1 MNAAAR
7 SAGFGNLLRAEWVK
21 LRSVPRWTLG
31 VGLAIALTVGLGVL
45 GASESGTDANTN
57 PDFVVSHDGKA
68 VVDNFRFV
76 HQPMTGDGSIVAH
89 VVDQDPTPAKAAA
102 GIVIKQGATSGA
114 AYAALTISP
123 ADGVRLRA
131 NFHAGGPARPGTAPR
146 WLKLTRSGSTVTG
159 YESDDGL
166 SWRRVGTV
174 QVPGLQQTA
183 EVGLL
188 VSSPTR
194 IRVVREAGGT
204 SVSAFPTTS
213 TATFDHVRVE
223 AGGVPKHETWTGEDI
238 GGGLLLKSGQSL
250 PGSSEL
256 SDGRFTVT
264 GSGEVGPRQSDDDV
278 VQIALMGVLF
288 GIIAIVA
295 VGALFMTSEYK
306 RGLIRTTFTARP
318 QRGWVLAA
326 KAIVLGVV
334 AFVAGLVAS
343 VASLLLALP
352 RLYDNGYAPP
362 AYPQPSF
369 TDPLV
374 WRALIGTALF
384 VAAVALLSLALGAV
398 VRHGV
403 AAITVVLTLLILP
416 IIVSAFL
423 PLSPAVW
430 LMRLTPAGGFAVQ
443 RVQPPTALAA
453 EAWSGVSPGVGLGVA
468 AAYAGVALLAAYW
481 LLRRRDA

>member
-1 MNAAAR
+1 M
-7 SAGFGNLLRAEWVK
+7 
-21 LRSVPRWTLG
+21 P
-31 VGLAIALTVGLGVL
+31 
-45 GASESGTDANTN
+45 
-57 PDFVVSHDGKA
+57 
-68 VVDNFRFV
+68 
-76 HQPMTGDGSIVAH
+76 Q
-89 VVDQDPTPAKAAA
+89 
-102 GIVIKQGATSGA
+102 
-114 AYAALTISP
+114 
-123 ADGVRLRA
+123 
-131 NFHAGGPARPGTAPR
+131 
-146 WLKLTRSGSTVTG
+146 
-159 YESDDGL
+159 
-166 SWRRVGTV
+166 
-174 QVPGLQQTA
+174 
-183 EVGLL
+183 
-188 VSSPTR
+188 
-194 IRVVREAGGT
+194 
-204 SVSAFPTTS
+204 
-213 TATFDHVRVE
+213 
-223 AGGVPKHETWTGEDI
+223 HETWTGEDI

-295 VGALFMTSEYK
+295 IGALFMTSEYK

-343 VASLLLALP
+343 VASLVLALP

-369 TDPLV
+369 TDPLL

-398 VRHGV
+398 LRHGV

-443 RVQPPTALAA
+443 RVQPPTTLAA